1 MISCSVALGA
11 WLASSW
17 IKSPAEV
24 AARTAPPRPSPILVP
39 IEKRILSSKIV
50 ARGTARFGLPQQ
62 VSLPPSILKLRVGL
76 ITTLPLLNTVVNEGD
91 VLLTASGRPV
101 FVLQGKLTAYR
112 DLTPGISGKD
122 VRQLEQALKRL
133 GYAPGPVD
141 GIFDR
146 QTSAAVEA
154 WYEASGLEPFG
165 PTPDQLK
172 ALRALE
178 KQWNDAQKIRLSAVA
193 AEAASVLGIENARA
207 KVERNQKAAVADLG
221 VKTVALQRL
230 KARFDLDKKRLRST
244 GKDAKEQVANS
255 TERPSMRSAKA
266 VAERNNI
273 AAAADLDGKRAALRR
288 LQDTRKTAGRAVEV
302 AKKVAAHNNRVALA
316 AFQDIRS
323 KGEFLEKDLAEARM
337 QQARSAASKA
347 KIEGEL
353 AVIRAQRE
361 VESLED
367 KIKLAETQVKLAE
380 AAVKSTLLEG
390 ERAIQVAAV
399 DSSVV
404 QGELQ
409 AAIKQVAL
417 AEVTVTAT
425 RLDGR
430 IAIQSAK
437 DTAEI
442 AKIEAKFA
450 KQREERAKRELDQA
464 RIGIGAQMPVDEFIF
479 LPELPVRVHEV
490 KAAVGDEAKGNVL
503 SVTDNRLSIDSSL
516 ALDTA
521 QLVKV
526 GMEVVI
532 DEQAVGVRAR
542 GRVSYVA
549 ETPGTRGVDAYHKY
563 LSVDVLEANIPI
575 EKYSLRLTIPIKST
589 EGKKIV
595 VPVNSLSLATDGSS
609 QVQVQRNGTLETITV
624 EPGLS
629 ADGFVEVRPVVG
641 EMHAGQLV
649 VVGFEHANN

>member
-1 MISCSVALGA
+1 MISCAVAFGA

-24 AARTAPPRPSPILVP
+24 AAQTAPPRPSPILVP
-39 IEKRILSSKIV
+39 IEKRVLSSKIV

-122 VRQLEQALKRL
+122 VRQLEQALERL

-141 GIFDR
+141 GVFDR
-146 QTSAAVEA
+146 QTSAAVKA

-172 ALRALE
+172 AVRALE
-178 KQWNDAQKIRLSAVA
+178 KQWNDAQKIRFSAVA
-193 AEAASVLGIENARA
+193 AESSSVLGIENARA
-207 KVERNQKAAVADLG
+207 KAERNQKAAVADLG

-230 KARFDLDKKRLRST
+230 KARFNLDKKRLRAT
-244 GKDAKEQVANS
+244 GKDVKEQVAHS

-266 VAERNNI
+266 IAERNNI
-273 AAAADLDGKRAALRR
+273 AAAADLDSKRAALRS
-288 LQDTRKTAGRAVEV
+288 LQGTRKTAGRAVEV

-353 AVIRAQRE
+353 AVIRTQRE
-361 VESLED
+361 AESLED

-380 AAVKSTLLEG
+380 AAIKSTLLEG

-409 AAIKQVAL
+409 AVIKQVAL

-425 RLDGR
+425 RLDGKV
-430 IAIQSAK
+430 AIQSAM

-464 RIGIGAQMPVDEFIF
+464 RIRIGVQVPVDEFIF
-479 LPELPVRVHEV
+479 LPR
-490 KAAVGDEAKGNVL
+490 ASG
-503 SVTDNRLSIDSSL
+503 S
-516 ALDTA
+516 
-521 QLVKV
+521 
-526 GMEVVI
+526 
-532 DEQAVGVRAR
+532 RAR
-542 GRVSYVA
+542 
-549 ETPGTRGVDAYHKY
+549 
-563 LSVDVLEANIPI
+563 
-575 EKYSLRLTIPIKST
+575 
-589 EGKKIV
+589 
-595 VPVNSLSLATDGSS
+595 S
-609 QVQVQRNGTLETITV
+609 QGCSR
-624 EPGLS
+624 
-629 ADGFVEVRPVVG
+629 R
-641 EMHAGQLV
+641 
-649 VVGFEHANN
+649 